1 MNLALLLQAAM
12 PGWVGPTAAV
22 SLVFIALSFVA
33 IAMALLAAGRGAL
46 KATSDLRE
54 EIHGLREEIGPALQA
69 VNRVAGKVEGISDQ
83 VAGEVR
89 EVLETSR
96 RTRYNIE
103 RGIKRAQDRLED
115 FDALVEV
122 VQEEVEETALDAT
135 AAIRTVRTAGGAV
148 GLLRRLLV
156 RGRR

>member
-1 MNLALLLQAAM
+1 MTLLIQAAM
-12 PGWVGPTAAV
+12 PGWVGPTAAL
-22 SLVFIALSFVA
+22 SLVIIALSFAA
-33 IAMALLAAGRGAL
+33 IALALLAAGRAALGA
-46 KATSDLRE
+46 SSELRE

-83 VAGEVR
+83 VGGEIR

-96 RTRYNIE
+96 RTRYDFE
-103 RGIKRAQDRLED
+103 RGLARAKDRLED

>member
-1 MNLALLLQAAM
+1 MTLLIQAVM

-22 SLVFIALSFVA
+22 SLVVIALSFAA
-33 IAMALLAAGRGAL
+33 IALALLAAGRAAL
-46 KATSDLRE
+46 KATSELRE

-69 VNRVAGKVEGISDQ
+69 VNRVAGKVEVISDQ
-83 VAGEVR
+83 VGGEVS
-89 EVLETSR
+89 EILETSR
-96 RTRYNIE
+96 RTRYNLE